1 MLVLTLFLLSCVNS
15 IPPVANLSEVPAHV
29 SMASHSGA
37 QTQRSARKKRKL
49 RKPDVI
55 YYPTP
60 PETVAEMLRMAKIKK
75 GDVLYDLG
83 SGDGRIPIAAA
94 KEYGIRAVGIE
105 IDPQLVTEA
114 EEKAKQE
121 GVSDLVR
128 FRNEDMFRIDVR
140 EATVVTL
147 YLSEKLNV
155 LMRPKLLSEL
165 RPGSRILSHDFR
177 MGDWK
182 PEQTVRVPWG
192 KLYRTVY
199 LWTVPARKR
208 MSRRGRPP
216 AKNPPLTLQWEGHGN
231 SNLAARGVRFE
242 PAKNQTLLDLLSAS
256 LGKTAKE
263 NL

>member
-1 MLVLTLFLLSCVNS
+1 MISLNYSLRHRLLAICLLVLATALVGA
-15 IPPVANLSEVPAHV
+15 PPSLCAAKATSKHHAQRAN
-29 SMASHSGA
+29 
-37 QTQRSARKKRKL
+37 RKKPL

-60 PETVAEMLRMAKIKK
+60 PETVAEMLRMAQVKK

-94 KEYGIRAVGIE
+94 KEFGIRAVGIE
-105 IDPQLVTEA
+105 IDPKLVKEA
-114 EEKAKQE
+114 QE
-121 GVSDLVR
+121 NARAAGVSDLVS

-140 EATVVTL
+140 EATIVTL

-155 LMRPKLLSEL
+155 LLRPKLLSEL

-199 LWTVPARKR
+199 LWTVPKKPAGRKR
-208 MSRRGRPP
+208 R
-216 AKNPPLTLQWEGHGN
+216 
-231 SNLAARGVRFE
+231 
-242 PAKNQTLLDLLSAS
+242 
-256 LGKTAKE
+256 
-263 NL
+263 

>member
-1 MLVLTLFLLSCVNS
+1 MKNNSRSTLLIKATLLFGLMLLPSAV
-15 IPPVANLSEVPAHV
+15 VAVKSGGVSTHEANAHKAN
-29 SMASHSGA
+29 ASPSS
-37 QTQRSARKKRKL
+37 QRSGRKKKPL

-60 PETVAEMLRMAKIKK
+60 PETVDEMLRMAKIEK

-94 KEYGIRAVGIE
+94 SQYGIRAVGIE
-105 IDPQLVTEA
+105 IDPKLVTEA
-114 EEKAKQE
+114 EQKARQAN
-121 GVSDLVR
+121 VSGLVR
-128 FRNEDMFRIDVR
+128 FRNEDMFRVDVS

-155 LMRPKLLSEL
+155 LLRPKLLREL

-199 LWTVPARKR
+199 LWTVPASKD
-208 MSRRGRPP
+208 RRR
-216 AKNPPLTLQWEGHGN
+216 
-231 SNLAARGVRFE
+231 
-242 PAKNQTLLDLLSAS
+242 LSP
-256 LGKTAKE
+256 
-263 NL
+263 

>member
-1 MLVLTLFLLSCVNS
+1 MKPQHYFRLISLGLILMIPSSLPVALTLQGSAL
-15 IPPVANLSEVPAHV
+15 
-29 SMASHSGA
+29 A
-37 QTQRSARKKRKL
+37 QHRARKRPL

-105 IDPQLVTEA
+105 IDPKLVTEA
-114 EEKAKQE
+114 EENARQA
-121 GVSDLVR
+121 GVSHLVR
-128 FRNEDMFRIDVR
+128 FRNEDMFHIDVS

-155 LMRPKLLSEL
+155 LLRPKLLSEL

-182 PEQTVRVPWG
+182 PEETVRVPWG

-199 LWTVPARKR
+199 LWTVPARHR
-208 MSRRGRPP
+208 VN
-216 AKNPPLTLQWEGHGN
+216 AKDKH
-231 SNLAARGVRFE
+231 
-242 PAKNQTLLDLLSAS
+242 
-256 LGKTAKE
+256 
-263 NL
+263 

>member
-1 MLVLTLFLLSCVNS
+1 MKSPCQRNLISQLLIGFAVLIISSVDFAASPTMAGRTPA
-15 IPPVANLSEVPAHV
+15 IETHVAKSNP
-29 SMASHSGA
+29 SGA
-37 QTQRSARKKRKL
+37 QRPSRKKMRL

-60 PETVAEMLRMAKIKK
+60 PETVAEMLRMAGIKK

-94 KEYGIRAVGIE
+94 TQYGIRAVGIE
-105 IDPQLVTEA
+105 IDPKLVTEA
-114 EEKAKQE
+114 EENARQAN
-121 GVSDLVR
+121 VSHLVR
-128 FRNEDMFRIDVR
+128 FRNEDMFRVNYS
-140 EATVVTL
+140 EATIVTL

-155 LMRPKLLSEL
+155 LLRPKLLSEL

-199 LWTVPARKR
+199 LWTVPAHRKTSGFR
-208 MSRRGRPP
+208 KVSWSGPGVQITSAKFRR
-216 AKNPPLTLQWEGHGN
+216 L
-231 SNLAARGVRFE
+231 LA
-242 PAKNQTLLDLLSAS
+242 NHQ
-256 LGKTAKE
+256 
-263 NL
+263 

>member
-1 MLVLTLFLLSCVNS
+1 MCCALVVTSGEFAASPGIVRTVHAVPGLAFKSVPLS
-15 IPPVANLSEVPAHV
+15 
-29 SMASHSGA
+29 G
-37 QTQRSARKKRKL
+37 QRPARKRRKL

-60 PETVAEMLRMAKIKK
+60 AETVAEMLLMAKIKK

-94 KEYGIRAVGIE
+94 TEYGIRAVGIE
-105 IDPQLVTEA
+105 IDPKLVTEA
-114 EEKAKQE
+114 EEKMRQANV
-121 GVSDLVR
+121 GMLVR
-128 FRNEDMFRIDVR
+128 FRNEDMFRVNIS
-140 EATVVTL
+140 EATIVTL

-155 LMRPKLLSEL
+155 LLRPKLLREL

-199 LWTVPARKR
+199 LWTVPSPKNRK
-208 MSRRGRPP
+208 
-216 AKNPPLTLQWEGHGN
+216 NIL
-231 SNLAARGVRFE
+231 
-242 PAKNQTLLDLLSAS
+242 
-256 LGKTAKE
+256 
-263 NL
+263 

>member
-1 MLVLTLFLLSCVNS
+1 MTSNSHGPLSGKLALLLFILVVAPVNRAHAESINHAHAPAAHLLKTGSP
-15 IPPVANLSEVPAHV
+15 I
-29 SMASHSGA
+29 A
-37 QTQRSARKKRKL
+37 QRPARKQRQL

-60 PETVAEMLRMAKIKK
+60 PETVDEMLRMAKIKK

-94 KEYGIRAVGIE
+94 KQYGIRAVGIE
-105 IDPQLVTEA
+105 IDPKLVVEA
-114 EEKAKQE
+114 EENARKE
-121 GVSDLVR
+121 GVSDSVR

-140 EATVVTL
+140 EATIVTL

-199 LWTVPARKR
+199 LWTVPKPKNLKKR
-208 MSRRGRPP
+208 SR
-216 AKNPPLTLQWEGHGN
+216 
-231 SNLAARGVRFE
+231 
-242 PAKNQTLLDLLSAS
+242 
-256 LGKTAKE
+256 
-263 NL
+263 